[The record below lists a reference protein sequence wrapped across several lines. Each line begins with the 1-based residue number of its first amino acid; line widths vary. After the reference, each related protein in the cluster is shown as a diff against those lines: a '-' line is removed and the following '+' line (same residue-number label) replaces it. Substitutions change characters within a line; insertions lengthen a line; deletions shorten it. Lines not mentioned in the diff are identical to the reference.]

1 MNLCL
6 DEHNV
11 MTCPLI
17 ILVLHHQTSLPPIA
31 ELERRCIGIK
41 KMGVAHKESP
51 NHANVSRVTAGIVG
65 QLFLTSFR
73 RKAQAGH
80 PKNTIGMIYM
90 PIMIE

>member
-1 MNLCL
+1 MSTYSLASSN
-6 DEHNV
+6 
-11 MTCPLI
+11 I
-17 ILVLHHQTSLPPIA
+17 TSPNCGTRT
-31 ELERRCIGIK
+31 EVGIK

-65 QLFLTSFR
+65 QLFLTSLR